1 MEIESSITGLLD
13 GKVSYKQSLKSSA
26 WKNNLLI
33 SYTWP
38 INAPAKKLEFNHQT
52 TIENASAMT
61 KKIKTNLELKVPTN
75 IYISDASSSSEINV
89 EYGKSA
95 AGEITLVM
103 DGKTFK
109 FSVGHKRTVDKN
121 GYFT

>member
-13 GKVSYKQSLKSSA
+13 GNVSYKQSLKSSA

-38 INAPAKKLEFNHQT
+38 RNSPAKKLEFNHQT
-52 TIENASAMT
+52 TIENASALT

-75 IYISDASSSSEINV
+75 VYISDASSISEINF

-109 FSVGHKRTVDKN
+109 FSVGHKRAVDGN

>member
-1 MEIESSITGLLD
+1 MEIDSSITGLLD

-26 WKNNLLI
+26 WTNNLLI

-109 FSVGHKRTVDKN
+109 FSVGHKRAVDGN